1 MRKTLLAL
9 ALACSV
15 PVLLSGCA
23 TSASVASAPI
33 SAGRTQ
39 SFDAPYDAVKRAAV
53 DAVRGLRLDVQNT
66 DETPERFQ
74 IQFTKSV
81 SAFSWGE
88 VGVVNVVRGDN
99 ASTTVVYVHTQK
111 RDQLQVTGT
120 SERQFA
126 EQIFARITASLAAA
140 PQ

>member
-1 MRKTLLAL
+1 M
-9 ALACSV
+9 
-15 PVLLSGCA
+15 
-23 TSASVASAPI
+23 
-33 SAGRTQ
+33 
-39 SFDAPYDAVKRAAV
+39 
-53 DAVRGLRLDVQNT
+53 DAVRGLHLDVQNT

-88 VGVVNVVRGDN
+88 VGVVNVVRGDD

-120 SERQFA
+120 SERQFG
-126 EQIFARITASLAAA
+126 EQIFARITASLSTAS
-140 PQ
+140 Q